1 MTPVPPT
8 DTPTLTPTLT
18 PTPILVL
25 VVAGDSGG
33 AYLRSGPGYDF
44 PSLDL
49 LANDTV
55 LQVVPDEIIEQGNS
69 FWVHVRTLDGQ
80 EGWILQ
86 SLLVTAT
93 PSPNW

>member
-1 MTPVPPT
+1 M
-8 DTPTLTPTLT
+8 T

-33 AYLRSGPGYDF
+33 AYLRSGPGYDS

-49 LANDTV
+49 LANGTV
-55 LQVVPDEIIEQGNS
+55 LQVIPDEIVEEGNS
-69 FWVHVRTLDGQ
+69 SWVHVRTPDGQ